1 MKNFLIK
8 FGAFLLVIGIGAG
21 GMFAI
26 SASAEDEEEKEIVD
40 TRPYVKVES
49 AASQNYQVLINSFG
63 EVQPLES
70 TLLSAQVSGELISW
84 NPKFVPGGLVKRGEI
99 LFRIESD
106 RYEAALLLA
115 ESELSLAQAQLIEEQ
130 ARAEVAKREAKNLPS
145 AQISDLYL
153 RKPQVLSA
161 KARAKAAEANIR
173 IAQRDLKNCDV
184 AAPYDALIISRE
196 IGLGQFI
203 NRGTSVGMLN
213 NIETAEIIFPIA
225 GFDSKFLP
233 SSMENQEAIVIH
245 KGNHTFSRKGQIS
258 RDLGIVDQ
266 NTRMSQLVIRVE
278 DPYSLKTNAPAL
290 KFGSYVEVNI
300 SGRTLENVYRLPQ
313 DLVTNK
319 IVWVVDSDNKLVP
332 KPVEIMREEGAFF
345 LISSGLSD
353 NDKVVMTLPEYPQK
367 GMEVRLSLK
376 GDSDDLVANQPEQ

>member
-1 MKNFLIK
+1 MKNFFIK
-8 FGAFLLVIGIGAG
+8 FGAFLLVIGLGVG

-26 SASAEDEEEKEIVD
+26 AASAGDEEEKEVVD

-84 NPKFVPGGLVKRGEI
+84 NPKFVAGGLVKNGEI
-99 LFRIESD
+99 LFSIEND

-115 ESELSLAQAQLIEEQ
+115 ESELSLAEAQLIEEQ

-145 AQISDLYL
+145 TKVSDLYL
-153 RKPQVLSA
+153 RKPQVLSS
-161 KARAKAAEANIR
+161 KARVKAAEANIKL
-173 IAQRDLKNCDV
+173 AKRDLQNCDV
-184 AAPYDALIISRE
+184 AAPYDALIISRD
-196 IGLGQFI
+196 IGLGQYI
-203 NRGTSVGMLN
+203 NRGAAVGMLN

-233 SSMENQEAIVIH
+233 LNMENQEAIVIH
-245 KGNHTFSRKGQIS
+245 KGNHTFSRKGHIS

-266 NTRMSQLVIRVE
+266 STRMSQLVIRVD

-300 SGRTLENVYRLPQ
+300 SGQTLENVYRLPQ

-319 IVWVVDSDNKLVP
+319 VVWVVDNDNKLVP
-332 KPVEIMREEGAFF
+332 KSVVIMREEGEFF
-345 LISSGLSD
+345 LISSGLSN

-367 GMEVRLSLK
+367 GMEVRLTLK
-376 GDSDDLVANQPEQ
+376 KDSDDLVAKQPE

>member
-1 MKNFLIK
+1 MKNFFIK
-8 FGAFLLVIGIGAG
+8 FGAFLLVIGFGVG
-21 GMFAI
+21 GMLAI
-26 SASAEDEEEKEIVD
+26 AASAGDDDEKEVVD

-63 EVQPLES
+63 EVRPLES

-84 NPKFVPGGLVKRGEI
+84 NPKFVAGGLVKRGET
-99 LFRIESD
+99 LFSIEKDS
-106 RYEAALLLA
+106 YEAALLLA
-115 ESELSLAQAQLIEEQ
+115 ESELSLAQSQLIEEQ
-130 ARAEVAKREAKNLPS
+130 ARAEVAKRESKNLPS
-145 AQISDLYL
+145 AKVSDLYL

-161 KARAKAAEANIR
+161 KARVKAAEANIKL
-173 IAQRDLKNCDV
+173 AKRDLKNCDV
-184 AAPYDALIISRE
+184 SAPYDALIISRD

-203 NRGTSVGMLN
+203 SRGATAGMLN

-233 SSMENQEAIVIH
+233 SNMENQEAIVIH
-245 KGNHTFSRKGQIS
+245 KGNQTFSRIGKIS

-266 NTRMSQLVIRVE
+266 STRMSQLVIRVD

-300 SGRTLENVYRLPQ
+300 SGQTLENVYRLPQ
-313 DLVTNK
+313 DLVTNRV
-319 IVWVVDSDNKLVP
+319 VWVVDSDNKLVP
-332 KPVEIMREEGAFF
+332 KKVEIMREEGEFF
-345 LISSGLSD
+345 LISSGLSN

-367 GMEVRLSLK
+367 GMEVRLTLK
-376 GDSDDLVANQPEQ
+376 GDSDDLVAKQPE